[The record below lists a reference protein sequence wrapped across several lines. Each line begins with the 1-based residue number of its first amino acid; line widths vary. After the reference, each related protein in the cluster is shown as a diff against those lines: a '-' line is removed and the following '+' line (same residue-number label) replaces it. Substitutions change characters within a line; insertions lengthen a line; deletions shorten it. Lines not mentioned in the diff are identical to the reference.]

1 MNPIEVGTE
10 VRRDPK
16 STWDLYTGPEH
27 IMQWN
32 FASPDWCCPVVEN
45 ELVAGGRY
53 FTRMEARDGSAG
65 FDFQGTY
72 SEVIPLKSIR
82 YTLEDERNVMVSFEA
97 LEGRT
102 RVTIVFD
109 PDLEH
114 PISMQRDG
122 WQAILDNFRKYAETK
137 CV

>member
-1 MNPIEVGTE
+1 
-10 VRRDPK
+10 
-16 STWDLYTGPEH
+16 
-27 IMQWN
+27 MQWN
-32 FASPDWCCPVVEN
+32 FASPDWCCPAVEN

-72 SEVIPLKSIR
+72 SEVIPLNSIR

-109 PDLEH
+109 PDHEH

-122 WQAILDNFRKYAETK
+122 WQAILDNFRK
-137 CV
+137 